1 MTADMYDYVIVGGG
15 TSGLTVAD
23 RLTEDPNVKVLVI
36 EAGGDHS
43 ADPLVATPGLVGG
56 LYGNP
61 KYDYNFHSVPQVSNR
76 LHRHSPSL
84 RNDPEM
90 DDHGLTIVV
99 KHCCSPTS
107 TTA

>member
-1 MTADMYDYVIVGGG
+1 MTTDKYDYVIVGGG

-61 KYDYNFHSVPQVSNR
+61 KYDYNFHSVPQVSNW
-76 LHRHSPSL
+76 LHHHL
-84 RNDPEM
+84 R
-90 DDHGLTIVV
+90 
-99 KHCCSPTS
+99 
-107 TTA
+107 A